1 MDLLNLVS
9 AVPDPRVFPAAD
21 AAPPDDRVLYLRAQE
36 ALAAGTSAIAGRA
49 DAELCD
55 ALQARLSAGG
65 ESLARLLDGAPSVD
79 VARHLW
85 RLVEGLARVQPAEG
99 LATTIFAVPLVVVT
113 GLEGTRGDG
122 VIAGVLPDV
131 DAVVALLREHRAL
144 GGNLTFALANT
155 LVGADAFGIEHL
167 GDWLRWQRLPEAA
180 GASLPA
186 RNLAPQPLRFAAGQE
201 AVHLRFLAGT
211 ALTGAGHDPFASPR
225 VGPWGVPLTRELGRQ
240 LGGDGVVVLALPRP
254 LDRPLPAVELGR
266 QAQREV
272 SAQIFASNA
281 IRHLRASVG
290 EPTAVVSAHRV
301 AGVAGGGELRMSLS
315 SPFDVKDAQG
325 FRCPL
330 YPRERV
336 GDVATML
343 VRLLGDCEV
352 GDIRLLDGIHA
363 DRVAGTTHPLLF
375 KPATIP
381 PGAELRVH

>member
-9 AVPDPRVFPAAD
+9 ALPDPRVFPD
-21 AAPPDDRVLYLRAQE
+21 AAAAASDDRDLYSRAQE
-36 ALAAGTSAIAGRA
+36 ALAAGTAVLATGA
-49 DAELCD
+49 DAQLRA
-55 ALQARLSAGG
+55 ALECRLTADGAA
-65 ESLARLLDGAPSVD
+65 LARLLDGAPSVD

-85 RLVEGLARVQPAEG
+85 RLVEGIARAGSGEG
-99 LATTIFAVPLVVVT
+99 LAATIFALPLVIVT

-131 DAVVALLREHRAL
+131 DAVAGLLREHGAL
-144 GGNLTFALANT
+144 GGNLTFGLANT
-155 LVGADAFGIEHL
+155 LVGADAFGVEHL
-167 GDWLRWQRLPEAA
+167 GDWLRWQRLPQAA
-180 GASLPA
+180 GATLPA

-211 ALTGAGHDPFASPR
+211 ALTRVGHDPFASPR
-225 VGPWGVPLTRELGRQ
+225 VGRWGVPLTRELGRQ
-240 LGGDGVVVLALPRP
+240 LGGDSVVVLALPRP
-254 LDRPLPAVELGR
+254 LERPLPAAELGR

-272 SAQIFASNA
+272 SAQIFASDA

-290 EPTAVVSAHRV
+290 EPTAVISAHRV
-301 AGVAGGGELRMSLS
+301 DGGGELRLSLS
-315 SPFDVKDAQG
+315 SPFDLKDAQG

-330 YPRERV
+330 YPRDRV
-336 GDVATML
+336 ADVATML
-343 VRLLGDCEV
+343 IRLLGDCAV

-381 PGAELRVH
+381 AGAELRFH